1 MSIPRRSGTFH
12 PVTPLALRLRAALL
26 TGLFFAGAFGFPLA
40 DAALFHR
47 AGHDPYAGVTHVEP
61 HGGAHHADRCTLAQ
75 PAAVQR
81 ESLGSA
87 QAIRVAPP
95 LVLRTVAP
103 AMCTPHDAELAAL
116 QHSRA
121 PPA

>member
-1 MSIPRRSGTFH
+1 M
-12 PVTPLALRLRAALL
+12 TPLAVRLRAALL
-26 TGLFFAGAFGFPLA
+26 AGLFLAGAFGMPLA
-40 DAALFHR
+40 DSALFHR

-75 PAAVQR
+75 PAAAQR

-87 QAIRVAPP
+87 RAIRVAPA
-95 LVLRTVAP
+95 VTVRAALPASCAP
-103 AMCTPHDAELAAL
+103 HGAELAAL